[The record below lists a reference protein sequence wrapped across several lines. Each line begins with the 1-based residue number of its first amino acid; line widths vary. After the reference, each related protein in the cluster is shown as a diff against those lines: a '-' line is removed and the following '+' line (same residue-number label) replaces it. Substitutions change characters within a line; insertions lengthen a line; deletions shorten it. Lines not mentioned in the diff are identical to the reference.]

1 VILAAVVVGVGW
13 FYLWTA
19 RPESPSPAF
28 AKGSRDYYN
37 LLTRGFLKGHLSL
50 DAEADPFLATLKN
63 PWDPVQRAGHGMHDA
78 SYYNGRYYIYFGASP
93 VLLLFL
99 PVTILTGMAIDQGL
113 ACVVFAWVGLCAAAL
128 LVEFIRRRYFP
139 KSPAWVALVAVAS
152 LGLTDTMPMLLRRP
166 NVWEVPITCAYAC
179 FMIGLCLLY
188 GSLHSRRRW
197 TCLAFAST
205 AFGLAVGARPTYLLG
220 CAALLVPLL
229 FWMREAGGFRKALAD
244 RSWRAGLA
252 AAVLPLAVIGAA
264 LAAYNFGRFGR
275 VTEFGQAYQMYGGDG
290 SRGGFF
296 NWSFLVYGLRVY
308 WLLPANWSPYFPFVT
323 VANAPDA
330 PAGQMGVED
339 PYGILPNMPY
349 IFLGL
354 GILAIAGRNSTGEY
368 SRLLSFC
375 RAVAIA
381 CVAIAVTVMSFGGI
395 TNRYMVDFT
404 PGFIL
409 LASIGLLAITT
420 SPSYTGWTKG
430 LVNVSVAALFL
441 YSSAFNV
448 LASFRHNE
456 LLRAEHP
463 DLYKRMVHGWNRVP
477 YAFDRWFNHG
487 YGDLKMSVVFPQDA
501 AGTNEPL
508 IVTGDS
514 FRADYLIVHYEPH
527 NLVRFG
533 LIHTGS
539 GAIFGEPITVEPGV
553 PHTIVASLGSIYPP
567 PGHPFFDIM
576 KPDQALL
583 KQEMVIVNLD
593 GNVAL
598 QSRTIFND
606 ATSWNPS
613 IGRSDTH
620 VAYLKPFSGKIL
632 SWTRLPLS
640 QSINSADV
648 LPSGPA
654 QLTLRLPPFRGV
666 QSEPLVCSGEP
677 GRGDLLFIK
686 YLNPKEVEVGF
697 DHWGV
702 GGSLSDP
709 IEVDPSGNLTVTVDY
724 GALHPQDDTSP
735 EDKAGTPGRLLV
747 IANGK
752 TMVDSPQLYYRCS
765 RALVAIGNNII
776 GASTSV
782 SEFTGTIVRVTYLN
796 K

>member
-1 VILAAVVVGVGW
+1 
-13 FYLWTA
+13 
-19 RPESPSPAF
+19 
-28 AKGSRDYYN
+28 
-37 LLTRGFLKGHLSL
+37 
-50 DAEADPFLATLKN
+50 
-63 PWDPVQRAGHGMHDA
+63 
-78 SYYNGRYYIYFGASP
+78 
-93 VLLLFL
+93 
-99 PVTILTGMAIDQGL
+99 
-113 ACVVFAWVGLCAAAL
+113 
-128 LVEFIRRRYFP
+128 
-139 KSPAWVALVAVAS
+139 
-152 LGLTDTMPMLLRRP
+152 
-166 NVWEVPITCAYAC
+166 
-179 FMIGLCLLY
+179 
-188 GSLHSRRRW
+188 
-197 TCLAFAST
+197 
-205 AFGLAVGARPTYLLG
+205 
-220 CAALLVPLL
+220 
-229 FWMREAGGFRKALAD
+229 
-244 RSWRAGLA
+244 
-252 AAVLPLAVIGAA
+252 
-264 LAAYNFGRFGR
+264 
-275 VTEFGQAYQMYGGDG
+275 
-290 SRGGFF
+290 
-296 NWSFLVYGLRVY
+296 
-308 WLLPANWSPYFPFVT
+308 
-323 VANAPDA
+323 
-330 PAGQMGVED
+330 
-339 PYGILPNMPY
+339 
-349 IFLGL
+349 
-354 GILAIAGRNSTGEY
+354 
-368 SRLLSFC
+368 
-375 RAVAIA
+375 
-381 CVAIAVTVMSFGGI
+381 
-395 TNRYMVDFT
+395 
-404 PGFIL
+404 
-409 LASIGLLAITT
+409 
-420 SPSYTGWTKG
+420 
-430 LVNVSVAALFL
+430 
-441 YSSAFNV
+441 
-448 LASFRHNE
+448 
-456 LLRAEHP
+456 
-463 DLYKRMVHGWNRVP
+463 
-477 YAFDRWFNHG
+477 
-487 YGDLKMSVVFPQDA
+487 
-501 AGTNEPL
+501 
-508 IVTGDS
+508 
-514 FRADYLIVHYEPH
+514 
-527 NLVRFG
+527 
-533 LIHTGS
+533 
-539 GAIFGEPITVEPGV
+539 
-553 PHTIVASLGSIYPP
+553 
-567 PGHPFFDIM
+567 M